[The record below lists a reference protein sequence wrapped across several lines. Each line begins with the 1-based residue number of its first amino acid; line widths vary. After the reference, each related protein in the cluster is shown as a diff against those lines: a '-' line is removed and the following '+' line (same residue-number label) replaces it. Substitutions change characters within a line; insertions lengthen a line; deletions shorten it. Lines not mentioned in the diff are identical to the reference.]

1 MDNEKPKGF
10 VPPAPPIEQLEIFP
24 IESKKNGTFQ
34 RLKDKVKTKN
44 SNLLSS
50 VNQNELP
57 KIKSSKKEPIGNNQ
71 EIGDQKICKLIFLSL
86 FFFGCYFK
94 VFF

>member
-1 MDNEKPKGF
+1 MENEKPKGF

-44 SNLLSS
+44 SNSKLFWSS
-50 VNQNELP
+50 RKNGVQMRLKLAKVMFLTEL
-57 KIKSSKKEPIGNNQ
+57 
-71 EIGDQKICKLIFLSL
+71 
-86 FFFGCYFK
+86 
-94 VFF
+94 